1 MPNQKKTD
9 LEANLFHNSH
19 PNLWTKTKS
28 SKTFLDFFKN
38 GDIDSVYTK
47 TKLFADVVSS
57 KMKLDLQN
65 YQCLQRYRNHTIL
78 SVCSKLTRI
87 WDW

>member
-38 GDIDSVYTK
+38 GDIGSVYTK
-47 TKLFADVVSS
+47 TIREANSDLGLVSGFQIS
-57 KMKLDLQN
+57 IQHL
-65 YQCLQRYRNHTIL
+65 
-78 SVCSKLTRI
+78 
-87 WDW
+87 